1 MYAKNETLVLML
13 AMVVTLG
20 VVGCGGSGE
29 EPTFL
34 KDLVPATGNVTLNGE
49 PLSGATV
56 IFAPGISVEGGRMAT
71 AVTDD
76 SGAYELITRVPG
88 ASEEKS
94 KGALPGEYVVAISRI
109 ELPEGVTL
117 PDDISD
123 ENEAI
128 ARGAKQL
135 VPEEYVD
142 PQTSTLKATVASP
155 KAENDF
161 KL

>member
-71 AVTDD
+71 AVTDE

-88 ASEEKS
+88 MSEEQT
-94 KGALPGEYVVAISRI
+94 KGALPGEYVVSLSLIAMPDGAPFPEGLTDEGEAISK
-109 ELPEGVTL
+109 
-117 PDDISD
+117 
-123 ENEAI
+123 
-128 ARGAKQL
+128 GAKQL
-135 VPEEYVD
+135 VPAKYTD
-142 PQTSTLKATVASP
+142 MSTSTLKATVASP

>member
-1 MYAKNETLVLML
+1 
-13 AMVVTLG
+13 
-20 VVGCGGSGE
+20 
-29 EPTFL
+29 
-34 KDLVPATGNVTLNGE
+34 
-49 PLSGATV
+49 
-56 IFAPGISVEGGRMAT
+56 MAT